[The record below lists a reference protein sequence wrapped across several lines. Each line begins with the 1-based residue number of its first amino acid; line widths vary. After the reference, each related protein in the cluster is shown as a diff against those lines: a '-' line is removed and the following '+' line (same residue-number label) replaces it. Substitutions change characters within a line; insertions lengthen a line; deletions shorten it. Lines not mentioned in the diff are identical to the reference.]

1 MKQKFLKPE
10 HDQDLNAVDYWNIHK
25 TWQDCFEGEKNIDFI
40 NDKTIV
46 NHKSGKESFIIKG
59 DFLHV
64 TGHNDLNLPIDKK
77 YTKFMLL
84 SRIRFKSNHRA
95 AITWVELKFLNA
107 HIPYIRVGT
116 DYFKIIQKP
125 DRYSVSRTIIKGW
138 KKEEI
143 KQDHTA
149 NLLKSIPTF
158 DDFIIEP
165 DNMNHQQIIENC
177 YNLYAPFVHEP
188 SDNQVTE
195 ADIPT
200 SIGLLRHIFGPQLM
214 MGLHYLK
221 IIYERP
227 KQPLPILCLV
237 SRERQTGKTTFLN
250 WMHVIFGDNY
260 CQINPEDLNSQFNSG
275 YSTKNIIALD
285 ETVIDKSH
293 AVEKL
298 KSIATA
304 KTISVNQKFVANY
317 SIPFFGKVII
327 CTNKEKDFMRIDEE
341 EIRFWIRKV
350 PQINSINTQI
360 EEHLKAEI
368 PAFLRFLK
376 QLPAIETNRSRMVF
390 TAEELKNDNLEDIQK
405 ESYSGLRKEIM
416 MEIEHFFMQNDGIKE
431 FYASAKDIKMRFFGT
446 NNQITQS
453 YIFKV
458 LIDEMKLEQHGQKHY
473 VPFGLDD
480 IHKVKSR
487 PFKFVNTDFQKDI
500 SINSNRFD
508 ISGSP
513 PF

>member
-10 HDQDLNAVDYWNIHK
+10 HDIDMDAVDYWNIHK
-25 TWQDCFEGEKNIDFI
+25 KWEDCFEGIKNIEFI
-40 NDKTIV
+40 NEKTIV
-46 NHKSGKESFIIKG
+46 NHRTGKESFTIKG

-64 TGHNDLNLPIDKK
+64 SGENELGLPLDKK
-77 YTKFMLL
+77 YTKFMLFA
-84 SRIRFKSNHRA
+84 RIRFKSNHRA
-95 AITWVELKFLNA
+95 AIGYIEMKYLNG

-125 DRYSVSRTIIKGW
+125 DRYSVIRTIIKGW

-149 NLLKSIPTF
+149 ALLKSIPTF

-165 DNMNHQQIIENC
+165 NNMDYQEIIENC
-177 YNLYAPFVHEP
+177 YNLYAPFVHKPIDHE
-188 SDNQVTE
+188 VTQSH
-195 ADIPT
+195 IPV
-200 SIGLLRHIFGPQLM
+200 SLGLLKHIFGNQLN
-214 MGLHYLK
+214 MGIHYLK
-221 IIYERP
+221 LIYEKP
-227 KQPLPILCLV
+227 KQTLPILCLV

-250 WMHVIFGDNY
+250 WMHVLFGDNF

-341 EIRFWIRKV
+341 EIRFWVRKV
-350 PQINSINTQI
+350 PQIDSINTKI
-360 EEHLKAEI
+360 EDQLKAEI
-368 PAFLRFLK
+368 PYFLK
-376 QLPAIETNRSRMVF
+376 YLRQLPAIETNKSRMVF
-390 TAEELKNDNLEDIQK
+390 TAEELKNDYLDSIQK
-405 ESYSGLRKEIM
+405 ESWSSLRKEITL
-416 MEIEHFFMQNDGIKE
+416 ELEHFFNHFDGIKE
-431 FYASAKDIKMRFFGT
+431 FYATAKDLKSRFFPN
-446 NNQITQS
+446 NNQYS
-453 YIFKV
+453 VNYIQKV
-458 LIDEMKLEQHGQKHY
+458 LSDEMLMIQHKQQRYH
-473 VPFGLDD
+473 PFGDNDVL
-480 IHKVKSR
+480 KAKGR
-487 PFKFVNTDFQKDI
+487 PFLF
-500 SINSNRFD
+500 INADYQSNIDKEKNRFESD
-508 ISGSP
+508 EP
-513 PF
+513 LPF